1 MKVKDLIEKLKD
13 LDPNL
18 EILVDSDNDFESYSD
33 FEIKKENWYN
43 SNFKKTKEE
52 YILIKKI
59 YAKPHPQLSLKNF

>member
-59 YAKPHPQLSLKNF
+59 LGK